1 VKTARQISKL
11 FAHDIA
17 LSNIIRGVKEVREWL
32 PQAALA
38 NLRLHSAA
46 HHAIEIE
53 QPKGRTDKRGQFILA
68 RMGPA

>member
-32 PQAALA
+32 AGADPFMQVRSRSPAA
-38 NLRLHSAA
+38 
-46 HHAIEIE
+46 
-53 QPKGRTDKRGQFILA
+53 A
-68 RMGPA
+68 RQ